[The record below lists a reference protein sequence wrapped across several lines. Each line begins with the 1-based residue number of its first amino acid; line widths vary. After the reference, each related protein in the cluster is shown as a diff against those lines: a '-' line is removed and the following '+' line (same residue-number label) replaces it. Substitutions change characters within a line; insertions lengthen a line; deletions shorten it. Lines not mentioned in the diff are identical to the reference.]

1 MTTLIS
7 VSNIVDCTVSFTW
20 YVPNVW
26 TEGENSLS
34 PPSTQLPSPL
44 SATGCTCHQALI
56 AQHNTSKKLGFVQS
70 TPPAQP
76 VAPLLPVQQEVLVQL
91 AEQEVCFGQHQ
102 AFLEYAAC
110 CIWSNRPGSAPPCGI
125 ASHQTPAGSPTCEAQ
140 QHLALDNWQCSQWR
154 RCSKQCAVSGGGAAR
169 SVCTMGLAAQNQQLA
184 ACSH

>member
-1 MTTLIS
+1 MDGGGKQPPPPPPTHTAALP
-7 VSNIVDCTVSFTW
+7 
-20 YVPNVW
+20 YVCH
-26 TEGENSLS
+26 S
-34 PPSTQLPSPL
+34 
-44 SATGCTCHQALI
+44 TCHQALI
-56 AQHNTSKKLGFVQS
+56 AQHNTSRKLGFVQS

-91 AEQEVCFGQHQ
+91 AEQLQEVCFGQHQ

-140 QHLALDNWQCSQWR
+140 QHLAFDNWQCSQWR
-154 RCSKQCAVSGGGAAR
+154 RCSKQCAVSGGSAAS
-169 SVCTMGLAAQNQQLA
+169 SVCTMGLVAQNQQLA